1 MRFGA
6 IVAAQ
11 RSLLPMRKGMPEMS
25 SADHHDETDGVQVT
39 FAQKLNKLME
49 VIARENGK
57 PMTAARFLAD
67 FTAKTGASISAGYLS
82 ELRTGKVSAPRIDL
96 VDKLAAYFKVNPSY
110 FLAGP
115 ADIENQARL
124 DLLASMRDNQ
134 VHSLAIRAAG
144 LSESALR
151 RLAIIIESNRAMEN
165 LPATPG
171 DETLE
176 NPS

>member
-1 MRFGA
+1 M
-6 IVAAQ
+6 
-11 RSLLPMRKGMPEMS
+11 
-25 SADHHDETDGVQVT
+25 
-39 FAQKLNKLME
+39 
-49 VIARENGK
+49 
-57 PMTAARFLAD
+57 
-67 FTAKTGASISAGYLS
+67 
-82 ELRTGKVSAPRIDL
+82 
-96 VDKLAAYFKVNPSY
+96 
-110 FLAGP
+110 
-115 ADIENQARL
+115 ENQARL

-171 DETLE
+171 DETLD

>member
-1 MRFGA
+1 MRRG
-6 IVAAQ
+6 V
-11 RSLLPMRKGMPEMS
+11 PEMPD
-25 SADHHDETDGVQVT
+25 AGHRDETGSRHVT

-96 VDKLAAYFKVNPSY
+96 VDKLAAYFKVNPGY

-115 ADIENQARL
+115 ADMENQARL

-134 VHSLAIRAAG
+134 VHGLAIRAAG

>member
-1 MRFGA
+1 
-6 IVAAQ
+6 
-11 RSLLPMRKGMPEMS
+11 MRKGMPEMAG
-25 SADHHDETDGVQVT
+25 ADHHDETGSVPVT

-49 VIARENGK
+49 VFARENGR

-96 VDKLAAYFKVNPSY
+96 VDKLAVYFKVNPSY
-110 FLAGP
+110 FLTGP
-115 ADIENQARL
+115 ADMENQARL

-151 RLAIIIESNRAMEN
+151 RLAVIIESNRVMEN